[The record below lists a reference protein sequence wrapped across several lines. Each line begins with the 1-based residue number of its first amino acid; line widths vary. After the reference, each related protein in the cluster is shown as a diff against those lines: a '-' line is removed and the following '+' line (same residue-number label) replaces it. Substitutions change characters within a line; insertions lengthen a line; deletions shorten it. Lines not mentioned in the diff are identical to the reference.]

1 MQDRNFDD
9 LADKF
14 SQNIYGT
21 TKGKIRQAILWDEL
35 EKILPGLSPHPLS
48 VLDAGGGVGQVS
60 SGLCCAGPSGSAV
73 RPFQRDAAPG
83 RGKCGGAG
91 CEPQHAIQTN

>member
-21 TKGKIRQAILWDEL
+21 RKGLVRQAILWDEL
-35 EKILPGLSPHPLS
+35 DALLPTLPDGPLNI
-48 VLDAGGGVGQVS
+48 LDAGGVGI
-60 SGLCCAGPSGSAV
+60 GYCCATSPLRCSNWLKRMRTLRV
-73 RPFQRDAAPG
+73 
-83 RGKCGGAG
+83 
-91 CEPQHAIQTN
+91 

>member
-35 EKILPGLSPHPLS
+35 EKILPDLSSHPLS
-48 VLDAGGGVGQVS
+48 VLDAGGGIGQVS
-60 SGLCCAGPSGSAV
+60 SGTGPSGSAV
-73 RPFQRDAAPG
+73 RSLW
-83 RGKCGGAG
+83 
-91 CEPQHAIQTN
+91 